1 MEKYIFGWKAIQDHL
16 KLSRQTI
23 IKMGYPVRKLGETV
37 CADSAELDAHFQTLF
52 REAKPVARTR
62 QTG

>member
-1 MEKYIFGWKAIQDHL
+1 MEKYIFGWKAIQAYL

-37 CADSAELDAHFQTLF
+37 CADSAELDAHFQILF
-52 REAKPVARTR
+52 REAKPVART
-62 QTG
+62 Q